1 MEQHRIV
8 PFYQTYSMP
17 PYQAP
22 YIPPYAMHGYLPLY
36 MAQET
41 DIKEDLQYLQEMFP
55 ELAKRYA
62 AKIASVVD
70 RMDYKGSMIYD
81 EYPDRLRLQ
90 RLAHN
95 IVQMI
100 EKEEAAA
107 AENERNEQN
116 PLDGGAGEDRMPNPD
131 ARTNAQRGAADRN
144 NMEDADR
151 SPATDSRYREELVYV
166 LLCYEIAKRRH
177 GAGLDLSKFYGVG
190 DI

>member
-1 MEQHRIV
+1 MNNMEQHRVI

-22 YIPPYAMHGYLPLY
+22 YLPPYHMQGYLPLY
-36 MAQET
+36 MAQER

-55 ELAKRYA
+55 EMARRYA

-90 RLAHN
+90 RLARE

-100 EKEEAAA
+100 EKEEAEAA
-107 AENERNEQN
+107 AAGNETDTQN
-116 PLDGGAGEDRMPNPD
+116 PMMEGETAGMPYTQNGTGGMGTGNTANMPSTAMD
-131 ARTNAQRGAADRN
+131 HG
-144 NMEDADR
+144 
-151 SPATDSRYREELVYV
+151 YREELVYV
-166 LLCYEIAKRRH
+166 LLLYEIVKRRH
-177 GAGLDLSKFYGVG
+177 GAGMDLSKFYGVG